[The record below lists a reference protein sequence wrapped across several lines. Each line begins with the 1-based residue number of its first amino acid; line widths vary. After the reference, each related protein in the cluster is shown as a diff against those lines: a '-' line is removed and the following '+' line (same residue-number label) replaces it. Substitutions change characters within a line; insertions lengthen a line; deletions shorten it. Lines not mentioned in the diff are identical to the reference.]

1 MNKKSK
7 KIRQASRQMASRQ
20 KVEDAFEEF
29 GYIIENNNLNF
40 AECLKVLHK
49 VTVSAFK
56 SRVEDAEYQ
65 EDLQAILDIA
75 EEHLTKLTHDVA
87 NAVAYDGD

>member
-1 MNKKSK
+1 MSKKSK
-7 KIRQASRQMASRQ
+7 TIRKVSRQMASRQ

-49 VTVSAFK
+49 VTVAAFK

-75 EEHLTKLTHDVA
+75 EEHLKTLTNDIA
-87 NAVAYDGD
+87 NAISNG